1 MKKIVIINGPNLN
14 LVGKR
19 EPSIYGTQSLNDYLT
34 RLASSVAD
42 VNVETFQTNHE
53 GAIIDLLQ
61 ECGYDDSISGIVL
74 NAGAYTH
81 TSLAVADAIAAI
93 EVPVVEVH
101 ISNVAAR
108 EEVRRHSFIA
118 PVCRGSIVGFGLDV
132 YRLAIEAIKNF
143 E

>member
-19 EPSIYGTQSLNDYLT
+19 EPSIYGTRSLNDYLSE
-34 RLASSVAD
+34 LATSFAN

-53 GAIIDLLQ
+53 GVIIDLLH
-61 ECGYDDSISGIVL
+61 ECGYDRSISGIVL

-81 TSLAVADAIAAI
+81 TSLAIADAIAAI
-93 EVPVVEVH
+93 DVPVVEVH

-108 EEVRRHSFIA
+108 EEVRRHSFIT

-132 YRLAIEAIKNF
+132 YRLAIEAIKKF
-143 E
+143 